1 MNPES
6 ATPIDLELQ
15 RLHRWLSL
23 LEQWGDGLRS
33 APDALVLA
41 QHLCRLLVDT
51 AQYAQAEIALS
62 LPDGLLVSASAAQAD
77 GAGALRDIH
86 FPVVWHGQPLGALR
100 LWAEASA
107 PERAARSP
115 AVRDPPLSYP
125 ESGGD
130 IGSLSACGLA
140 SGL

>member
-51 AQYAQAEIALS
+51 AHYA
-62 LPDGLLVSASAAQAD
+62 
-77 GAGALRDIH
+77 
-86 FPVVWHGQPLGALR
+86 
-100 LWAEASA
+100 
-107 PERAARSP
+107 
-115 AVRDPPLSYP
+115 
-125 ESGGD
+125 
-130 IGSLSACGLA
+130 
-140 SGL
+140 